1 MWVPQTQ
8 PGVGG
13 PCAWGGDPQ
22 GAQRAFTVSTT
33 SVLSGE
39 LAGSCSSF
47 SCDEGRC
54 DGIYARS
61 WAQRNVA
68 SGVLKPETVP
78 ASANLEARFLHVFC
92 SHLDLR
98 GRAEPCHPEASVTR
112 RESRP
117 QRSRGHFR
125 SEPRPQRPE
134 PRLRYLTFPPAFC
147 ILIRSSYCVG
157 LCSLLRL
164 KAACFWLSSL

>member
-1 MWVPQTQ
+1 MRVPQTQ

-68 SGVLKPETVP
+68 SGVLEPET
-78 ASANLEARFLHVFC
+78 
-92 SHLDLR
+92 
-98 GRAEPCHPEASVTR
+98 G
-112 RESRP
+112 
-117 QRSRGHFR
+117 
-125 SEPRPQRPE
+125 
-134 PRLRYLTFPPAFC
+134 FP
-147 ILIRSSYCVG
+147 
-157 LCSLLRL
+157 LLRIWRHVSYMFSVLTWTYVAGQSPVTL
-164 KAACFWLSSL
+164 KPP